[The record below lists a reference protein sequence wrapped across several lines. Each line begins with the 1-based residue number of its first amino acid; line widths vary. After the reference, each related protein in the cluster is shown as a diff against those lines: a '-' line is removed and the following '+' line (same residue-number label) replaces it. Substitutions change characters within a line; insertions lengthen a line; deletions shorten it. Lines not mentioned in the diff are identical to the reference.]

1 VLGDQAGLAVDR
13 ALQERQAGFP
23 AGDADIEAG
32 DLPGAFDRAQ
42 RGRDESAAVGG
53 HGDAG
58 VEDADEGADVLGFPG
73 LLELPDD
80 AGLTGPIWEWPPAAG
95 RYFST

>member
-23 AGDADIEAG
+23 AGDADVEAG

-53 HGDAG
+53 HGGAG
-58 VEDADEGADVLGFPG
+58 SRMPMRAPMSWASQACLNS
-73 LLELPDD
+73 
-80 AGLTGPIWEWPPAAG
+80 LTMLA
-95 RYFST
+95 